1 MESSGKGIEN
11 DGRKK
16 KKKGALKRGCE
27 LQGIAKTKR
36 EFELS
41 RLRNGIKSDEQ
52 NTTNCEGVIMKE
64 EEPHCKHR
72 CR

>member
-1 MESSGKGIEN
+1 MAG
-11 DGRKK
+11 KK
-16 KKKGALKRGCE
+16 KKKALKRGCE
-27 LQGIAKTKR
+27 LQEKAKTKR

-52 NTTNCEGVIMKE
+52 NTTNCEGVITRE
-64 EEPHCKHR
+64 EGLQHKHR